1 MKIFKDSKSL
11 NVYLDTQRLIAAK
24 IGFVPTLGALHEG
37 HLSLIRQSMQVAD
50 ITVCSIFIN
59 PLQFNNADDF
69 KKYPKTIENDIAL
82 LEQSGCEVLFMPDE
96 KEIYPD
102 EASRVPHYDLGYAAT
117 IFEGKFRPGHF
128 DGVCLV
134 VERLLRIVKPDFL
147 LLGQKDFQQC
157 IIIERLIRL
166 MNQDTQLIICPT
178 VREESGLAMSSRN
191 LRLSPS
197 ERKTAASIHQHLI
210 WIKEKLS
217 IDNFHD
223 LQKKAISDLE
233 KMGFKVEYLELAKR
247 NSLEPIDVFEEG
259 EQAIILI
266 AVFLNGVRL
275 IDNQLIN

>member
-11 NVYLDTQRLIAAK
+11 NVYLDTQTLIAAK

-59 PLQFNNADDF
+59 PLQFNNAEDF
-69 KKYPKTIENDIAL
+69 KKYPKTIKNDIAL

-134 VERLLRIVKPDFL
+134 VERLLRIAMPDFL

>member
-210 WIKEKLS
+210 WINEKLS
-217 IDNFHD
+217 TDNFHD

-233 KMGFKVEYLELAKR
+233 KMGFKTDYLELAKR
-247 NSLEPIDVFEEG
+247 NTLEPIDVFEEG

>member
-102 EASRVPHYDLGYAAT
+102 DASRAPHYDLGYAAT

-233 KMGFKVEYLELAKR
+233 KMGFKTDYLELAKR
-247 NSLEPIDVFEEG
+247 NTLEPIDVFEEG

>member
-11 NVYLDTQRLIAAK
+11 NVYLDTQTLIAAK

>member
-217 IDNFHD
+217 TDNFHD

-233 KMGFKVEYLELAKR
+233 KMGFKTDYLELAKR
-247 NSLEPIDVFEEG
+247 NTLEPIDVFEEG

>member
-37 HLSLIRQSMQVAD
+37 HLSLIRQSTQVAD

-59 PLQFNNADDF
+59 PLQFNNAEDF
-69 KKYPKTIENDIAL
+69 KKYPKTIKNDIAL

-233 KMGFKVEYLELAKR
+233 KMGFKTDYLELAKR
-247 NSLEPIDVFEEG
+247 NTLEPIDVFEEG

>member
-59 PLQFNNADDF
+59 PLQFNNAEDF
-69 KKYPKTIENDIAL
+69 KKYPKTIKNDIAL

-210 WIKEKLS
+210 WINEKLS
-217 IDNFHD
+217 TDNFHD

-233 KMGFKVEYLELAKR
+233 KMGFKTDYLELAKR
-247 NSLEPIDVFEEG
+247 NTLEPIDVFEEG

>member
-59 PLQFNNADDF
+59 PLQFNNAEDF
-69 KKYPKTIENDIAL
+69 KKYPKTIKNDIAL

-217 IDNFHD
+217 TDNFHD

-233 KMGFKVEYLELAKR
+233 KMGFKTDYLELAKR
-247 NSLEPIDVFEEG
+247 NTLEPIDVFEEG